1 MALGFVEPA
10 GDLGGD
16 LRELAQPDTLTR
28 THVLEDGAAILVDL
42 HDEGL
47 SGGRHEA
54 SLGGGGYAA
63 AT

>member
-1 MALGFVEPA
+1 VALWIVEPA
-10 GDLGGD
+10 GDVGGN
-16 LRELAQPDTLTR
+16 LRELAQPDALTCA
-28 THVLEDGAAILVDL
+28 HVLEDGAAVLVDL

-54 SLGGGGYAA
+54 SLGSGGYAA